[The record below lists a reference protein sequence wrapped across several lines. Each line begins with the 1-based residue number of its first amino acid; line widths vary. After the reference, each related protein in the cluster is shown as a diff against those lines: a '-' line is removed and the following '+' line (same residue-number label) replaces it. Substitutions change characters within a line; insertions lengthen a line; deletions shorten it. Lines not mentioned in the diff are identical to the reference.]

1 MESGSNL
8 KKQFYLEGLCCANC
22 AAKIENKVNELEE
35 IETANL
41 DFVTK
46 KLTVQI
52 YEKCDAELTQNKI
65 VGIVKNI
72 EDEVKVIDIDKS
84 SDHEEEEEETS
95 KADIIRFGIGVLIFI
110 VAYAFKLPKTIDIIL
125 YVVSYIVVGGDVL
138 LRSIKNIG
146 KGQIFDENFLMAVA
160 TIGAF
165 AIKEYPE
172 AVSVMIFYQIGEF
185 LQDAAVEKSRKSIS
199 ALMDI
204 KPQFANL
211 IRDEKVLKVS
221 PDEVLVEDI
230 ILVKPGEKIP
240 LDGLVVEGESMLD
253 TSAVTGEAVPRRV
266 ESQSEVFS
274 GSINKE
280 GLLKVKVTK
289 IFKDSTV
296 SKILDLV
303 ENAASKKAVTEKFIT
318 KFARYYTP
326 TVVCIALILA
336 IVPPLVIKD
345 AVFSSWIYR
354 ALVFLVASCPCAI
367 ILSVPLSF
375 FGGIGSASK
384 KGILVKGGNYIE
396 ALKNIDT
403 VVFDKTGTLTEGK
416 FNVNKIQT
424 YNDFSKDELLEY
436 AAYVE
441 SFSNHPIA
449 LSICSAYGKNIE
461 KSSITNYKEVS
472 GFGVQAEIS
481 GKAACIGNAN
491 FMKQN
496 KVDVS
501 KVNLDE
507 VFGTVVHA
515 AVDGVYAGYIVIS
528 DNIKKDTI
536 KAIEQLKS
544 IGIKTV
550 MLTGDSKKPASI
562 VASKIGIDEVFS
574 ELLPQD
580 KVQKIEEMYSKKPD
594 SKIAFVGDGIN
605 DAPVLARADVGISM
619 GSVGSDAAVEA
630 SDVVIMNDELH
641 KIYTAIKIA
650 KKTNRVVWQNIVFAI
665 GVKVIVLVLGALGYA
680 NIWEAVF
687 ADTGVSLIAVVNS
700 LRVLKIN

>member
-1 MESGSNL
+1 MESDNAL

-35 IETANL
+35 IEAANL

-72 EDEVKVIDIDKS
+72 EYGVNVIDVERS
-84 SDHEEEEEETS
+84 SDHDEEEIS

-204 KPQFANL
+204 KPQFANV
-211 IRDEKVLKVS
+211 IKDEDVKKVS
-221 PDEVLVEDI
+221 PNEVVVGDI

-240 LDGLVVEGESMLD
+240 LDGIVVEGESMLD
-253 TSAVTGEAVPRRV
+253 TSAVTGESVPRRV
-266 ESQSEVFS
+266 EVQGEVFS

-280 GLLKVKVTK
+280 GLLKVEVTK
-289 IFKDSTV
+289 VFKDSTV

-303 ENAASKKAVTEKFIT
+303 ENASSKKAVTEKFIT

-326 TVVCIALILA
+326 TVVGIALILA

-345 AVFSSWIYR
+345 AAFSNWIYR

-384 KGILVKGGNYIE
+384 NGILVKGGNYIE
-396 ALKNIDT
+396 ALKNINT
-403 VVFDKTGTLTEGK
+403 IVFDKTGTLTEGK
-416 FNVNKIQT
+416 FSVNKIET
-424 YNDFSKDELLEY
+424 YNKFSKDELLGY
-436 AAYVE
+436 AAYIE

-449 LSICSAYGKNIE
+449 LSICSAYRENID
-461 KSSITNYKEVS
+461 KSSIRNYKEVS

-481 GKAACIGNAN
+481 GKAIYIGNVN
-491 FMKQN
+491 FMIKN
-496 KVDVS
+496 EIDVS
-501 KVNLDE
+501 NVNLDE
-507 VFGTVVHA
+507 VFGTVVHV

-528 DNIKKDTI
+528 DSIKKDTI
-536 KAIEQLKS
+536 KAIGELKR
-544 IGIKTV
+544 IGIRTV

-562 VASKIGIDEVFS
+562 IANKIGIDEVFS

-580 KVQKIEEMYSKKPD
+580 KVQKMEEMYNKRPD

-619 GSVGSDAAVEA
+619 GNVGSDAAVEA
-630 SDVVIMNDELH
+630 SDVVIMNDELQ

-650 KKTNRVVWQNIVFAI
+650 KKTNRVVWQNIIFAI

-700 LRVLKIN
+700 LRILRAH